1 MAEREYFP
9 CYHSYLKKCEKLTDQ
24 ELGRLFRALMEY
36 SVTGERQELAGR
48 ESIAFDFIA
57 DDIDRANGAYLKK
70 CEKNSQNGKR
80 GGRPEKR
87 PVSEKPNGFEKSQ
100 SKDKSKDKSEKE
112 TSPPDGGEAKKA
124 PVNATAAAV
133 CADFLDRVNAT
144 ASQSCLEELAA
155 FAETLGEAVCKRA
168 FDIALDAKKAT
179 WPYIRAILQDKQSR
193 GVKCLADWD
202 AAEKT
207 RQTGT
212 GKGDKAGMDFQ
223 PDAAR
228 IQKNADW
235 LDSFLAEHGGGGA

>member
-57 DDIDRANGAYLKK
+57 DDIDRANDAYLEK

-100 SKDKSKDKSEKE
+100 SKDKSKGQSKDKSEKE
-112 TSPPDGGEAKKA
+112 TPPTGVGGAKKA
-124 PVNATAAAV
+124 PADAALPPARDRRGLVFLSDVQYAALAADLGEPELQRCVDYLSEYCAMHGRRYRDWSAAV
-133 CADFLDRVNAT
+133 RRCSREKWGLAT
-144 ASQSCLEELAA
+144 PK
-155 FAETLGEAVCKRA
+155 TGG
-168 FDIALDAKKAT
+168 
-179 WPYIRAILQDKQSR
+179 P
-193 GVKCLADWD
+193 GV
-202 AAEKT
+202 
-207 RQTGT
+207 
-212 GKGDKAGMDFQ
+212 DFQ

-235 LDSFLAEHGGGGA
+235 LDSFLAGQEEEA